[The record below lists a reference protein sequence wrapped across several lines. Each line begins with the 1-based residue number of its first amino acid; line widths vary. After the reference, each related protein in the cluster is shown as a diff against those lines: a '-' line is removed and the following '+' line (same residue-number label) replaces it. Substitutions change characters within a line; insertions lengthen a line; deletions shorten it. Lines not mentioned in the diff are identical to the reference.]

1 MRNVLVT
8 GGSRGLGLGI
18 ATRLAMAGDQVI
30 AVARRESD
38 ALAAAIR
45 EVSDH
50 GTGKLHFRPFD
61 LNDVAALP
69 GLVKELRLQYGA
81 LIQ

>member
-1 MRNVLVT
+1 
-8 GGSRGLGLGI
+8 
-18 ATRLAMAGDQVI
+18 MAGDQVI

-81 LIQ
+81 LNALVIMRASAPAGCSRSCRTR